1 MSSQSA
7 MNVKSIAVS
16 NANNPLTVSL
26 DIDSVRKDFPIL
38 QEKVY
43 GRQLVYLD
51 NGATSQKPRSVIDCV
66 NDFHSKHNSSIH
78 RGIHYLSEIMTEQYE
93 KARNKVQDFIHAK
106 SSREIVFTSGTTGSI
121 NGLAF
126 SFGERYINP
135 GDEII
140 ISEMEHHANIVP
152 WQMLCERKDA
162 VLKILPVTET
172 GDLVMEDLEKLITRK
187 TRLLCITHISNV
199 LGTINPVAEI
209 IRIAHRHEVPVLID
223 AAQSIQ
229 HVPVDVIALD
239 CDFLVFS
246 GHKMYG
252 PTGIGILYGKERW
265 LEELPPFQGGGDMV
279 EVVTFEKTT
288 YQDLPL
294 KFEAGTTNFIGAIG
308 MGVAIDYILSLGLEN
323 IGAYEHE
330 LLNYATVRLTET
342 GDIRIFGNSKHKS
355 AIISFLIDHIHQMD
369 AGMILDKMGIA
380 VRTGTHCAQ
389 PLMQRYG
396 IEGNIRASMALYNT
410 KGEIDLLCQAIQKVK
425 QMLG

>member
-1 MSSQSA
+1 

-229 HVPVDVIALD
+229 HVPVNVIALD

>member
-1 MSSQSA
+1 